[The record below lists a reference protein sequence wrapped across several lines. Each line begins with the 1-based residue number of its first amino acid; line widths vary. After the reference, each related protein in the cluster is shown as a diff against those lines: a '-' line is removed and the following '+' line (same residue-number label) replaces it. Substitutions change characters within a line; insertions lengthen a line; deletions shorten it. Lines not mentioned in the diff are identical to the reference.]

1 MQLYD
6 GLPVLTAQPSA
17 ADKAAAP
24 HRLYAHFPPEAICSS
39 AKWRDLAL
47 AEIDAALAQDSL
59 PIVVGGT
66 GFYLKTLIQGLSPI
80 PDVPHALRGKIA
92 ALQREMGNPA
102 FHAELAKRD
111 PKMAAKLHPF
121 NTQRLVRAWEVLEAT
136 GKSLADWQ
144 DLPREAP
151 PAHLKFVS
159 ITLIPPRTQLYTQC
173 DERFGQM
180 IKAGALEEAKAFMP
194 RVQTSWPLAKALGY
208 PELASHLSGKLSLTD
223 AIALAQAAT
232 RHYAKRQVTW
242 FRHQLKADLVL
253 ATADAAAVAALL

>member
-17 ADKAAAP
+17 ADKAEAP
-24 HRLYAHFPPEAICSS
+24 HRLYAHFPPEAVCSS

-47 AEIDAALAQDSL
+47 IEIEAALAEGRL

-80 PDVPHALRGKIA
+80 PDVPHELRGKIA
-92 ALQREMGNPA
+92 ALQRDMGNPA

-151 PAHLKFVS
+151 PSHLKFVTV
-159 ITLIPPRTQLYTQC
+159 TLLPPRAQLYLQC

-180 IKAGALEEAKAFMP
+180 LKAGALEEAREFMT
-194 RVQTSWPLAKALGY
+194 RATAAWPLAKALGY
-208 PELASHLSGKLSLTD
+208 PELASHLSGKLALTD
-223 AIALAQAAT
+223 AIKLAQAAT

-242 FRHQLKADLVL
+242 FRHQLKADIVL
-253 ATADAAAVAALL
+253 EASDAAAVAALL